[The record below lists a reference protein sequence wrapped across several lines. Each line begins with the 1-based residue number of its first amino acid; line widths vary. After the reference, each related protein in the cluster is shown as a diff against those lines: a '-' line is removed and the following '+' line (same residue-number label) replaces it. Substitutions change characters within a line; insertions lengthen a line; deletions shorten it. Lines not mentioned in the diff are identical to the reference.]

1 MERHV
6 YSIETVNEICNGIT
20 AMRTYLEN
28 ATLSTES
35 MPYSWNTGIINTVVQ
50 WIEVNQINQL
60 KNSLIEFFSESERK
74 FNITESGVS
83 RFDQVT
89 SKSISDY
96 SSPIKEGIAI
106 IDTLSSFLD
115 DTVPVPTIQ

>member
-6 YSIETVNEICNGIT
+6 YSLETVNEICNGIT

-28 ATLSTES
+28 TALSTES
-35 MPYSWNTGIINTVVQ
+35 MPYSWNTRIINTVVQ
-50 WIEVNQINQL
+50 WIEVSQINQL
-60 KNSLIEFFSESERK
+60 RNSLIEFFSESERN
-74 FNITESGVS
+74 FNITRSGVS

-89 SKSISDY
+89 SKSIDDY
-96 SSPIKEGIAI
+96 SSFINEGIAI
-106 IDTLSSFLD
+106 IDSLSSFLD